1 MARDQAV
8 RLDRRGF
15 LQGGLALSSAALLS
29 GCGLTPA
36 PVGGSSVGSTL
47 ETTRIRLA
55 QFPSLCVAPQY
66 LAEDFLRADGFAD
79 VQYVKVEG
87 GLGVYPALAAGEVDI
102 SLGFVG
108 PAIIQLDTSQPIV
121 LLAGVH
127 VGCFEVFGGDRVQ
140 AIRDLKGKDI
150 AVIELGGSHHIFL
163 SSIMA
168 HVGLDPRSDVNWVI
182 HSGPEAMS
190 LLADGKV
197 DAYLGFPPD
206 PQELRARRVGH
217 SLLNS
222 AVDKPWA
229 QYFCCL
235 AIGNREFVANNPEA
249 TRRALR
255 AIMKAADLCAAEPDR
270 AAQRVVDRG
279 YAPRL
284 DYALQTLKDLPYN
297 RWRDYDPEDT
307 VRYYALRLREAGM
320 VKGSPDTLVA
330 RGVDWRVLNELK
342 KELKA

>member
-1 MARDQAV
+1 MFRQS
-8 RLDRRGF
+8 RRRF
-15 LQGGLALSSAALLS
+15 VQGSLALGGVALLS
-29 GCGLTPA
+29 GCGVAGEPSGTG
-36 PVGGSSVGSTL
+36 VRGSAL

-66 LAEDFLRADGFAD
+66 VAEDLLRAEGFTD
-79 VQYVKVEG
+79 VQYARAEG
-87 GLGVYPALAAGEVDI
+87 GLGVYQRLAAGETDI
-102 SLGFVG
+102 SLGFIG
-108 PAIIQLDTSQPIV
+108 PAIIQLDAGQPVV

-140 AIRDLKGKDI
+140 SIRDLKGKVV
-150 AVIELGGSHHIFL
+150 AVIELGGSHHVFL

-182 HSGPEAMS
+182 HSGPEAMA

-206 PQELRARRVGH
+206 PQELRAKKVGH
-217 SLLNS
+217 VILNS

-235 AIGNREFVANNPEA
+235 AIGNREFVAKNPEA
-249 TRRALR
+249 TKRALR
-255 AIMKAADLCAAEPDR
+255 AILKAADICAAEPDR
-270 AAQRVVDRG
+270 AAQLVVDRG

-297 RWRDYDPEDT
+297 RWREFDPEDT
-307 VRYYALRLREAGM
+307 MRYYALRLHEAGM
-320 VKGSPDTLVA
+320 VKGSPDTLVGKGA
-330 RGVDWRVLNELK
+330 DWRFLNELK
-342 KELKA
+342 RELKA